1 MINAVMIFNNFGVPR
16 LTKFY
21 TPIDLQTQQVLL
33 SQLFQLLSTRP
44 STQCNFLTPPPLLS
58 SELDDIR
65 VIYRHY
71 ATLYFVFVVDEQE
84 SELGIL
90 DLIQVFVESL
100 DRCFDNVCELDL
112 VFGWD
117 VLHVVL
123 NEIVQGGMVVETN
136 ITDIASAVDEIGKL
150 HGNKKGSFA
159 SNTLSFSGTTST
171 LTALA
176 RETRAAWNNR

>member
-1 MINAVMIFNNFGVPR
+1 MINAVLIFNNVGLPR

-21 TPIDLQTQQVLL
+21 TPIDLQMQQVLL
-33 SQLFQLLSTRP
+33 TQLFQLVSTRT

-112 VFGWD
+112 VFGWELLHT
-117 VLHVVL
+117 VLD
-123 NEIVQGGMVVETN
+123 EIVQGGMVVETVIGDVVAAVEEIRKN
-136 ITDIASAVDEIGKL
+136 DGSKKRLTAASTLSATG
-150 HGNKKGSFA
+150 
-159 SNTLSFSGTTST
+159 NTLQ
-171 LTALA
+171 ALA
-176 RETRAAWNNR
+176 RETRAAWSHR

>member
-1 MINAVMIFNNFGVPR
+1 MINAAIIFNNFGLPR
-16 LTKFY
+16 LAKFY
-21 TPIDLQTQQVLL
+21 TPIDIQTQQVLL
-33 SQLFQLLSTRP
+33 SQFFQLLSTRP

-58 SELDDIR
+58 SDLDDIR

-136 ITDIASAVDEIGKL
+136 INDIVAAVDEIGKL
-150 HGNKKGSFA
+150 HGNKKGSAA
-159 SNTLSFSGTTST
+159 SNSISLSNASSTLSV
-171 LTALA
+171 LA
-176 RETRAAWNNR
+176 REARAAWTSR